1 MAVCDLGKPLL
12 RGRAWWLWSGGALGV
27 VGALVISALGVVGI
41 VGCEGPVA
49 VVPAVPASSP
59 QVAVVAATKGLGDG
73 RAGEFVSA
81 RFGLKLA
88 LPDGKSWRIDDHG
101 GNWLIATHA
110 GAASELV
117 VRTWREEAVM
127 NRGRCEERARF
138 WRKIPERES
147 ADIVEKHSVNV
158 PPDFDTVVE
167 VGVIATA
174 LQGKKAKPGEDLRG
188 FALAFGGKG
197 RRCFAWIYTTSVGGP
212 GAEAVLGERLA
223 TMVQSSLGATTV
235 VSELEPQ
242 IDRAPAP

>member
-1 MAVCDLGKPLL
+1 MAVNGLGQPLL
-12 RGRAWWLWSGGALGV
+12 RVKSSLLGGVGALGV
-27 VGALVISALGVVGI
+27 VVGVLGVS
-41 VGCEGPVA
+41 GCEAPVV
-49 VVPAVPASSP
+49 VVPSAPLAPAP
-59 QVAVVAATKGLGDG
+59 VVAPGVKGLGDG

-81 RFGLKLA
+81 RFGLKLP

-101 GNWLIATHA
+101 GHWLIAAHA

-127 NRGRCEERARF
+127 NRARCEERARF

-147 ADIVEKHSVNV
+147 ADIVEKHSVDV
-158 PPDFDTVVE
+158 PPGFDTVVE
-167 VGVIATA
+167 VGVIAPA
-174 LQGKKAKPGEDLRG
+174 PQSKKAGAGEALRG

-197 RRCFAWIYTTSVGGP
+197 RRCFAWIYTTSAGGP

-223 TMVQSSLGATTV
+223 TMVQGSLGATTTV
-235 VSELEPQ
+235 NELDPQ

>member
-1 MAVCDLGKPLL
+1 MVSRDLGKPLL
-12 RGRAWWLWSGGALGV
+12 RSGGWLRGRGGALWGVGALGV
-27 VGALVISALGVVGI
+27 VLGALGALGCG
-41 VGCEGPVA
+41 GPVA
-49 VVPAVPASSP
+49 VVPAAPAGAASA
-59 QVAVVAATKGLGDG
+59 VVVAAPPGLGDG
-73 RAGEFVSA
+73 RVGEFVSA

-101 GNWLIATHA
+101 GNWLVATHA

-138 WRKIPERES
+138 WRKFPERES
-147 ADIVEKHSVNV
+147 ADIVEKRSVNV

-167 VGVIATA
+167 VGVIASA
-174 LQGKKAKPGEDLRG
+174 LEGKKAKPGEALRG

-197 RRCFAWIYTTSVGGP
+197 RRCFAWIYTTSAGGP
-212 GAEAVLGERLA
+212 RAEAVLGERLA

-242 IDRAPAP
+242 IERAPAP

>member
-1 MAVCDLGKPLL
+1 M
-12 RGRAWWLWSGGALGV
+12 RRS
-27 VGALVISALGVVGI
+27 SALCSRRWSAAGGLLAVWVA
-41 VGCEGPVA
+41 GCEAPVA
-49 VVPAVPASSP
+49 IIPAVSQRPTP
-59 QVAVVAATKGLGDG
+59 VVAAAPKGLGDG
-73 RAGEFVSA
+73 RAVEFVSA
-81 RFGLKLA
+81 RFGLRLP
-88 LPDGKSWRIDDHG
+88 LPDSKSWRIDDHG
-101 GNWLIATHA
+101 GHWLIATHA

-147 ADIVEKHSVNV
+147 ADIVEKHNINV

-167 VGVIATA
+167 VGVIAPVPSKK
-174 LQGKKAKPGEDLRG
+174 GKAGEPLRG

-197 RRCFAWIYTTSVGGP
+197 RRCFAWIYTTSAGGP

-223 TMVQSSLGATTV
+223 TMVQGSLGATTTV
-235 VSELEPQ
+235 NELEPQ

>member
-1 MAVCDLGKPLL
+1 MAVIDLGQPLL
-12 RGRAWWLWSGGALGV
+12 RFGALLLLGVGALGGLGC
-27 VGALVISALGVVGI
+27 GAPLV
-41 VGCEGPVA
+41 
-49 VVPAVPASSP
+49 VVPSAPLTPAP
-59 QVAVVAATKGLGDG
+59 VVVAAPKGLGDG
-73 RAGEFVSA
+73 RVGEFVSA
-81 RFGLKLA
+81 RFGLRMP

-101 GNWLIATHA
+101 GHWLIATHA

-167 VGVIATA
+167 VGVIAPA
-174 LQGKKAKPGEDLRG
+174 LQGKKGRAGDALRG

-197 RRCFAWIYTTSVGGP
+197 RRCFAWIYTTSAGGP

-223 TMVQSSLGATTV
+223 TMVQGSLGATTTV
-235 VSELEPQ
+235 NELEPQ

>member
-1 MAVCDLGKPLL
+1 MAVLELGKPLL
-12 RGRAWWLWSGGALGV
+12 RIGAWRLLGGVALGV
-27 VGALVISALGVVGI
+27 VGVLGI
-41 VGCEGPVA
+41 VGCGVPVVVVPAGPERAAPVA
-49 VVPAVPASSP
+49 VVAP
-59 QVAVVAATKGLGDG
+59 KGLGDG
-73 RAGEFVSA
+73 QAGEFVSA

-147 ADIVEKHSVNV
+147 ADIVEKRSVNV

-197 RRCFAWIYTTSVGGP
+197 RRCFAWIYTTSAGGP
-212 GAEAVLGERLA
+212 GAEDALGKRLA
-223 TMVQSSLGATTV
+223 TMVQASLGATTV
-235 VSELEPQ
+235 VSELDPQ
-242 IDRAPAP
+242 IDRAPVP

>member
-1 MAVCDLGKPLL
+1 MA
-12 RGRAWWLWSGGALGV
+12 SV
-27 VGALVISALGVVGI
+27 V
-41 VGCEGPVA
+41 
-49 VVPAVPASSP
+49 VVPWALLWLAPVLSWG
-59 QVAVVAATKGLGDG
+59 VLGFGEG
-73 RAGEFVSA
+73 RAGEYLSA

-101 GNWLIATHA
+101 GHWLVAAHA

-167 VGVIATA
+167 VGVVAPGPA
-174 LQGKKAKPGEDLRG
+174 GKGKVGEALRG

-197 RRCFAWIYTTSVGGP
+197 RRCFAWIYTTSAGGP

-223 TMVQSSLGATTV
+223 TMVQGSLGATTV
-235 VSELEPQ
+235 VNELEPQ
-242 IDRAPAP
+242 IERAPAP

>member
-1 MAVCDLGKPLL
+1 MGVTELGQPLL
-12 RGRAWWLWSGGALGV
+12 RFGYLLLGV
-27 VGALVISALGVVGI
+27 GVALVAS
-41 VGCEGPVA
+41 GCEAPLV
-49 VVPAVPASSP
+49 VVPSAPLAPAP
-59 QVAVVAATKGLGDG
+59 GVAAAPKGLGDG

-81 RFGLKLA
+81 RFGLRLP

-101 GNWLIATHA
+101 GHWLIATHA

-147 ADIVEKHSVNV
+147 ADIVEKHSIDV

-167 VGVIATA
+167 VGVIAPMP
-174 LQGKKAKPGEDLRG
+174 GKKGKAGEPLRG

-197 RRCFAWIYTTSVGGP
+197 RRCFAWIYTTSAGGP
-212 GAEAVLGERLA
+212 GAEAALGERLA
-223 TMVQSSLGATTV
+223 TMVQGSLGATTTV
-235 VSELEPQ
+235 NELEPQ
-242 IDRAPAP
+242 IDRAPSP